1 MPKNTEKKSFLC
13 SECGFDTP
21 KWLGKCPS
29 CGVWGSFKE
38 FRQSAQG
45 RSPAAPGGNSAPV
58 LLKDISAGE
67 TDRFVSGISELD
79 RVLGGGCI
87 SGMASLI
94 GGDPG
99 IGKSTL
105 MLEYISR
112 MQEQGYK
119 TLYVSGEESP
129 HQIRSRAERIG
140 AKSGEISIF
149 CENDIRN
156 ILDWIEKNAP
166 DIVVIDSVQTVFD
179 PSDESSPGSPGQI
192 RSSASKIITAAKK
205 ANFCLFIIG
214 HVTKEGFIA
223 GPKMIEHMVDAV
235 LYFEGDRF
243 HGFRI
248 LRTVKNRFGSTN
260 EIGLFEMRP
269 EGLIEV
275 TNPSSY
281 FLNEK
286 TIGAPGAAIAATVE
300 GTRPLLIEIQALVT
314 APSFGN
320 PQRNCVGFD
329 IKRLSKIIAVLDKKI
344 GLSIAGQDVFLN
356 VTGGARLTDPGA
368 DVPVAVSLI
377 SSFRNISI
385 REKSV
390 FFGEIGLNGE
400 IRPVSGSEAR
410 IKESKKLGF
419 SEIFSPS
426 TVQDLTE
433 LISRIV

>member
-1 MPKNTEKKSFLC
+1 MAKNSKTNFLC
-13 SECGFDTP
+13 SECGYDAP
-21 KWLGKCPS
+21 KWLGKCPA
-29 CGVWGSFKE
+29 CGTWGSFKE
-38 FRQSAQG
+38 FRESRQG
-45 RSPAAPGGNSAPV
+45 GSPVYSGPAAEPV
-58 LLKDISAGE
+58 SLRDISTKE
-67 TDRFVSGISELD
+67 SKRYLSGITELD
-79 RVLGGGCI
+79 RVLGGGCL
-87 SGMASLI
+87 SGMAVLI

-105 MLEYISR
+105 MLKYISN
-112 MQEQGYK
+112 MQSGGLK

-129 HQIRSRAERIG
+129 NQIKSRADRIG
-140 AKSGEISIF
+140 ADSGDVCIF
-149 CENDIRN
+149 CENDIRTVT
-156 ILDWIEKNAP
+156 DWIEKNRP
-166 DIVVIDSVQTVFD
+166 DVVVIDSVQTVCD
-179 PSDESSPGSPGQI
+179 PSDDSSPGSPGQV
-192 RSSASKIITAAKK
+192 RSSASRIITAAKK
-205 ANFCLFIIG
+205 LGFCLFIIG

-269 EGLIEV
+269 EGLTEV

-286 TIGAPGAAIAATVE
+286 TLTAPGASIAATLE

-314 APSFGN
+314 SPSFGN

-344 GLSIAGQDVFLN
+344 GLNIAGQDVFLN

-368 DVPVAVSLI
+368 DVSVAVSLI
-377 SSFRNISI
+377 SSFRNFTVPP
-385 REKSV
+385 KSV
-390 FFGEIGLNGE
+390 FFGEVGLNGE
-400 IRPVSGSEAR
+400 IRPVSGSESR
-410 IKESKKLGF
+410 ISESKKLGF
-419 SEIFSPS
+419 SGIYSSENAG
-426 TVQDLTE
+426 DLAE
-433 LISRIV
+433 LISLII

>member
-1 MPKNTEKKSFLC
+1 MAKNEKNSFMC
-13 SECGFDTP
+13 SECGYDAP

-38 FRQSAQG
+38 FRKSKKDMPSQI
-45 RSPAAPGGNSAPV
+45 GNDTSKPV
-58 LLKDISAGE
+58 FLKDIISEATE
-67 TDRFVSGISELD
+67 RLISGITELD
-79 RVLGGGCI
+79 RVLGGGCLR
-87 SGMASLI
+87 GMASLI

-105 MLEYISR
+105 MLKYLSNLQSR
-112 MQEQGYK
+112 GLK

-129 HQIRSRAERIG
+129 HQIRNRAERIG
-140 AKSGEISIF
+140 ASSGDMNIF

-156 ILDWIEKNAP
+156 IITWIDENRP
-166 DIVVIDSVQTVFD
+166 DVVVIDSVQTVCD
-179 PSDESSPGSPGQI
+179 PSDDTSPGSPGQV
-192 RSSASKIITAAKK
+192 RSSASRIITAAKK
-205 ANFCLFIIG
+205 LDFCLFIIG

-286 TIGAPGAAIAATVE
+286 TLGTPGASIAATME

-314 APSFGN
+314 SPSFGN

-329 IKRLSKIIAVLDKKI
+329 LKRLNKIIAVLDKKI
-344 GLSIAGQDVFLN
+344 GLSISGQDVFLN
-356 VTGGARLTDPGA
+356 VTGGAKLTDPGA
-368 DVPVAVSLI
+368 DVSVAVSLI
-377 SSFRNISI
+377 SSFRNFSI
-385 REKSV
+385 PLRSV

-400 IRPVSGSEAR
+400 IRPVSGSDSR
-410 IKESKKLGF
+410 ISESIKLGF
-419 SEIFSPS
+419 EKIYSPS
-426 TVQDLTE
+426 SVNDLTE
-433 LISRIV
+433 LISMIL